1 MKTENRVMDGVD
13 TTIGFNYPEQS
24 IAKKRTTGKF
34 MVAGI
39 ITGIISLAVVAY
51 MLIACLAKC
60 RLEWSVVMLCLAVL
74 GLLLVFNCMVYR
86 AIMACVSYE
95 IEEVKA
101 ISASKRKLIETAIN
115 HEIALQKQ
123 AIEANL
129 PNKKDGQQNGE
140 QQNKK

>member
-1 MKTENRVMDGVD
+1 MKTENRIMDGVD
-13 TTIGFNYPEQS
+13 TTIGFNYPELPITKNHTKS
-24 IAKKRTTGKF
+24 KF
-34 MVAGI
+34 MKVGI
-39 ITGIISLAVVAY
+39 ITGIISLGVVLY
-51 MLIACLAKC
+51 MLIACFAKC
-60 RLEWSVVMLCLAVL
+60 ELEWSVVMLCIAVL
-74 GLLLVFNCMVYR
+74 GLLLLLNCMIYR
-86 AIMACVSYE
+86 AIMTCVSYE